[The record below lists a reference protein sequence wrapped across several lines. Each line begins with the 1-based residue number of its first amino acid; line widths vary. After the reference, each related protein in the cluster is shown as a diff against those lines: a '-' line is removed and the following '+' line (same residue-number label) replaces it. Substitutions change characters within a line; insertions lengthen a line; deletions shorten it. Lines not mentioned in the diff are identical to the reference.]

1 MNNIKNF
8 IEEHRHNR
16 WLRGVTNL
24 WRVPVRHRDEDVL
37 ELKLVLIGAVIT
49 IILPAIVLIIM
60 RHMPD
65 ECRHAIGQ
73 SSVIYIIAAILI
85 MVFLWVVVKAF
96 DVLFKFVWDFIV
108 FEQLSVNPLK
118 FWEFDFL
125 DLRSERRQKR
135 NYFLEIKKLAETG
148 SVDDMCELGRLFRD
162 GEGCCKSKKKAHL
175 WFDKAYK
182 NGLPIAG
189 VMDGLLMKS

>member
-1 MNNIKNF
+1 MNTLKDLIK
-8 IEEHRHNR
+8 EHRHNR

-24 WRVPVRHRDEDVL
+24 WRESVRHKDEDIL
-37 ELKLVLIGAVIT
+37 ELKMVLIGTVIT
-49 IILPAIVLIIM
+49 IILPAVFLIVM
-60 RHMPD
+60 RHIPD
-65 ECRHAIGQ
+65 ECRLTIGQ
-73 SSVIYIIAAILI
+73 SSIIYIIAAILI
-85 MVFLWVVVKAF
+85 MALFWVVVKAF

-118 FWEFDFL
+118 FWQFDFL
-125 DLRSERRQKR
+125 DLRSEWKKKR
-135 NYFLEIKKLAETG
+135 HYFLVTKTLAETG

-162 GEGCCKSKKKAHL
+162 GEGCCKSKKKAHF

-189 VMDGLLMKS
+189 VMDGLMMKK